1 MVLVD
6 RARRGSAEAGG
17 LLRLVPEYYLANWAS
32 LAGSPVDG
40 WTL

>member
-1 MVLVD
+1 VPGVD
-6 RARRGSAEAGG
+6 QPKQPG
-17 LLRLVPEYYLANWAS
+17 LLRLLPEYYLANWAS